1 MYCSNTIELSFEI
14 VCYPFIYIVL
24 YFKIYFSLI
33 YFQKKKKKESKY
45 KSSREIC
52 ILIFNRFSIQMYW
65 NDIK

>member
-1 MYCSNTIELSFEI
+1 MYCSYTIELSFEI

-52 ILIFNRFSIQMYW
+52 ILIFNRFSIQMYR